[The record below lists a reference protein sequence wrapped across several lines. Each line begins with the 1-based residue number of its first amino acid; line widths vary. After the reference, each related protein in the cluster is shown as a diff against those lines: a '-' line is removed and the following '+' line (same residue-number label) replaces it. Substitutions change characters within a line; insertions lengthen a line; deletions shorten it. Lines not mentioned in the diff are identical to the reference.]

1 MAVRVV
7 VLLLIIAVISTAL
20 GVVYTQHESRK
31 LFVELEQQRKKQ
43 DQLDAEWGRLQL
55 EQGTLATPWRIESTA
70 RERLGMALP
79 GDNEVVIV
87 RP

>member
-1 MAVRVV
+1 MAVRLV
-7 VLLLIIAVISTAL
+7 VLLLVMAVISTAL
-20 GVVYTQHESRK
+20 GVVYTQHQSRK
-31 LFVELEQQRKKQ
+31 LFVELEQQRKQQ

-55 EQGTLATPWRIESTA
+55 EQGTLATPWRIENTA
-70 RERLGMALP
+70 RERLDMALP

>member
-1 MAVRVV
+1 M
-7 VLLLIIAVISTAL
+7 
-20 GVVYTQHESRK
+20 
-31 LFVELEQQRKKQ
+31 LFRSKKQ

-55 EQGTLATPWRIESTA
+55 EQGTLATPWRIENTA
-70 RERLGMALP
+70 RERLDMALP

>member
-1 MAVRVV
+1 MAVRLL
-7 VLLLIIAVISTAL
+7 VLLLVVAVISTAL
-20 GVVYTQHESRK
+20 GVVYTQHQSRK

-55 EQGTLATPWRIESTA
+55 EQGTLATPGRIENMA
-70 RERLGMALP
+70 RERLEMALP

>member
-1 MAVRVV
+1 MAVRLV
-7 VLLLIIAVISTAL
+7 VLPLVMAVISTAL
-20 GVVYTQHESRK
+20 GVVYTEHQSRK

-55 EQGTLATPWRIESTA
+55 EQGTLATPWRIENTA
-70 RERLGMALP
+70 RERLDMALP